1 MASGLSVEL
10 RVDGPTAHIIL
21 NREDRLNA
29 INNDMFRRLD
39 DHVARLAGEA
49 ETVRSVIV
57 RGAGK
62 CFSAG
67 HDLQDIASGDA
78 AHDVSFQSSVLER
91 LANLPQAVIAAVHGH
106 CYTGAL
112 ELALASDF
120 ILAARSARFADTH
133 AKWALTPVWG
143 MSQRLPRLVGQAK
156 AREMMFTARTIDG
169 REAAE
174 IGLAASCFEDTEFLE
189 RVDAIASMI
198 AENSAFSIAAYKRL
212 LAETDNVPLHLGLAH
227 EVRNSAGVGPD
238 MGERIAAF
246 SKRKA

>member
-1 MASGLSVEL
+1 
-10 RVDGPTAHIIL
+10 
-21 NREDRLNA
+21 
-29 INNDMFRRLD
+29 
-39 DHVARLAGEA
+39 
-49 ETVRSVIV
+49 
-57 RGAGK
+57 
-62 CFSAG
+62 
-67 HDLQDIASGDA
+67 
-78 AHDVSFQSSVLER
+78 
-91 LANLPQAVIAAVHGH
+91 
-106 CYTGAL
+106 
-112 ELALASDF
+112 
-120 ILAARSARFADTH
+120 
-133 AKWALTPVWG
+133 
-143 MSQRLPRLVGQAK
+143 
-156 AREMMFTARTIDG
+156 MMFTARTIDG

>member
-1 MASGLSVEL
+1 MTETDITDYVL
-10 RVDGPTAHIIL
+10 RDDAEGVATLTL
-21 NREDRLNA
+21 NRPDKRNALNVDVFRALDR
-29 INNDMFRRLD
+29 
-39 DHVARLAGEA
+39 HLADLEA
-49 ETVRSVIV
+49 APEAVGTVVLRANGPV
-57 RGAGK
+57 
-62 CFSAG
+62 FSAG
-67 HDLQDIASGDA
+67 ADLGKQQKPPVR
-78 AHDVSFQSSVLER
+78 HFQAKTIDR
-91 LANLPQAVIAAVHGH
+91 LARLPQPVIAAVHAP
-106 CYTGAL
+106 CFTGGL
-112 ELALASDF
+112 ELV
-120 ILAARSARFADTH
+120 LAADIILCAESARFADTH
-133 AKWALTPVWG
+133 GKWALVPAWG
-143 MSQRLPRLVGQAK
+143 MSARLPRRVGQAK